1 MPIELNHRGNQKEAP
16 ASDPRHVWM
25 IDTTLRDGEQAPGV
39 SFDRATKLEIA
50 SRLAEAGVDELEVG
64 TPAMGS
70 AARDDIRALVDL
82 NLNCRLTS
90 WCRALE
96 TDLELAARCGTT
108 GVHISFPLS
117 SILMKAMG
125 KSEDWV
131 LAELAALIPSALS
144 RFQFV
149 SIGAQDAFRTHPD
162 FLRKFLASAARVG
175 AHRVRLADTVG
186 LARPLQVVDMVR
198 DLIPPAGLT
207 ALEFH
212 GHNDLG
218 MATANT
224 IAAIEAGIRAVSV
237 TVNGIGE
244 RAGNAPLEQVAVAVA
259 TLENRYGSVD
269 LQKLLPISR
278 LVSRTTNRP
287 IPVDQ
292 PITGEAVFRHESGI
306 HCAGI
311 LKDPATFQPF
321 SPEILGREKAQLVA
335 GRHSGTKVLEHLMVE
350 AGVALP
356 REKTGELLMA
366 VREEA
371 LRKQSALSSLDLIR
385 LYRRTV
391 AC

>member
-1 MPIELNHRGNQKEAP
+1 MNHRVDREAVP
-16 ASDPRHVWM
+16 AAAAPHVWM

-39 SFDRATKLEIA
+39 SFDRATKRRIA

-82 NLNCRLTS
+82 GLDCRLTS
-90 WCRALE
+90 WCRALAS
-96 TDLELAARCGTT
+96 DLELAARYGTT
-108 GVHISFPLS
+108 GVHISFPVS
-117 SILMKAMG
+117 PILMKAMG

-131 LAELAALIPSALS
+131 LATLAALIPSARS
-144 RFQFV
+144 RFMFV
-149 SIGAQDAFRTHPD
+149 SVGAQDAFRAQPD
-162 FLRKFLASAARVG
+162 FLRDFIASAARYG

-186 LARPLQVVDMVR
+186 LARPLLVVDMVR
-198 DLIPPAGLT
+198 DLIPRAGPA

-224 IAAIEAGIRAVSV
+224 IAAIEAGIQAVSV

-259 TLENRYGSVD
+259 TLENRYTSVD

-287 IPVDQ
+287 IPPDQ

-311 LKDPATFQPF
+311 LKDPTTYQPF
-321 SPEILGREKAQLVA
+321 APEMLGREKTQLVA
-335 GRHSGTKVLEHLMVE
+335 GRHSGTKVIEHLLAE
-350 AGVALP
+350 AGVVLP
-356 REKTGELLMA
+356 REKTGELLIA

-371 LRKQSALSSLDLIR
+371 LRKRSSLSSRDLIK